1 MSNNKNQSPT
11 GQSTMNNIIIQGS
24 SFCVIHQIPG
34 VLNHTPLGSNGKY
47 NINWNDANACKAYL
61 DKHPLIEPSY
71 DVQTAQ
77 GEEVSRKKIALRI
90 R

>member
-1 MSNNKNQSPT
+1 MNISSRKNDFNDMF
-11 GQSTMNNIIIQGS
+11 G
-24 SFCVIHQIPG
+24 
-34 VLNHTPLGSNGKY
+34 